1 MEDLEKPATGKLGPR
16 NDTDELEESDVDMDG
31 MDDMDGESESDE
43 EGEEES
49 ETGESE
55 DEDDDEDEGEDERHK
70 KRPSDDRE
78 ELRRL
83 MAADHKTVA
92 SSISQAAKAD
102 AAKGSAVKRQR
113 VAFDALLNTRIKL
126 QKGLTAAN
134 GLQSTD
140 DNEKDV
146 DGESINAAEAAALAL
161 WNTLEELRHA
171 LANAQTTSSKKRK
184 RIAEPTA
191 DTPSSEIW
199 NHMRDFESTSFSHR
213 RAVLDKWSRKARGS
227 KASLANTRDKL
238 LNTGNDQQS
247 ITAVLDAHVATEI
260 ESDRSKRTQKETGQQ
275 ENGTPDV
282 AIYDDTVF
290 YHALLRDLVEQRM
303 AAAHGGIA
311 DNLHLQL
318 PAQLSINPVTG
329 MRKDKVKRA
338 VDTKASKGRK
348 MRYTVHEKL
357 QDFMVPEDRGSW
369 GDKART
375 EFFASLLGQSTSA
388 VLGEDE
394 NEESAL
400 EDEDNLEE
408 GGLRL
413 FRS

>member
-1 MEDLEKPATGKLGPR
+1 
-16 NDTDELEESDVDMDG
+16 
-31 MDDMDGESESDE
+31 MDDMDDELGSEE
-43 EGEEES
+43 EDGEEEGS
-49 ETGESE
+49 ESEESE
-55 DEDDDEDEGEDERHK
+55 DEIGNEEDTDTK
-70 KRPSDDRE
+70 TLSDDRE

-83 MAADHKTVA
+83 MAEDHKTVA
-92 SSISQAAKAD
+92 ASISQAAKAD
-102 AAKGSAVKRQR
+102 AAKGIAVKRQR

-126 QKGLTAAN
+126 QKGLTAAS
-134 GLQSTD
+134 GLQSVGD
-140 DNEKDV
+140 D
-146 DGESINAAEAAALAL
+146 DGEAKEESIKAAETAALTL

-171 LANAQTTSSKKRK
+171 LAHAQAANSKKRK
-184 RIAEPTA
+184 RIPEPTA
-191 DTPSSEIW
+191 VTPSSDIW
-199 NHMRDFESTSFSHR
+199 NHMRDFESTSLAHR

-260 ESDRSKRTQKETGQQ
+260 ESDRSKRTKRETEQQ
-275 ENGTPDV
+275 ENGTPDIAV
-282 AIYDDTVF
+282 YDDTVF
-290 YHALLRDLVEQRM
+290 YHSLLRDLVEQRM

-318 PAQLSINPVTG
+318 PTQLSINPVTG

-369 GDKART
+369 GDRART

-388 VLGEDE
+388 MLGEDE
-394 NEESAL
+394 SEDAAL
-400 EDEDNLEE
+400 EDEEDDLEE

-413 FRS
+413 FRN

>member
-1 MEDLEKPATGKLGPR
+1 MEDLEKPATGKPGAY
-16 NDTDELEESDVDMDG
+16 NDSDELEESDVDMDG
-31 MDDMDGESESDE
+31 MDDMDKESESEE

-49 ETGESE
+49 EMGESEE
-55 DEDDDEDEGEDERHK
+55 DEDDDEDEGERHT

-92 SSISQAAKAD
+92 ASISQAAKAD
-102 AAKGSAVKRQR
+102 AAKGTAVKRQR

-134 GLQSTD
+134 GLQSTGD
-140 DNEKDV
+140 TDKEV
-146 DGESINAAEAAALAL
+146 EGESIKAAEAAALSL

-199 NHMRDFESTSFSHR
+199 NHMCDFESPSFSHR
-213 RAVLDKWSRKARGS
+213 RAVLEKWSRKARGS

-260 ESDRSKRTQKETGQQ
+260 ESDRSKGAQETKQQ
-275 ENGTPDV
+275 ENGTPEV

-303 AAAHGGIA
+303 AATHGGIA